1 MICLLAVSY
10 THLWGYKFESGAHN
24 EYVLHFG
31 KVCVRYG
38 IDKEEAMT
46 YAKTNFSSDYPD
58 ACLLYTSLSYTTYIL
73 QYIIFK
79 SPME

>member
-1 MICLLAVSY
+1 M
-10 THLWGYKFESGAHN
+10 GYKFESGAHN

-46 YAKTNFSSDYPD
+46 YAKSNFS
-58 ACLLYTSLSYTTYIL
+58 LTI
-73 QYIIFK
+73 
-79 SPME
+79 PMLTA